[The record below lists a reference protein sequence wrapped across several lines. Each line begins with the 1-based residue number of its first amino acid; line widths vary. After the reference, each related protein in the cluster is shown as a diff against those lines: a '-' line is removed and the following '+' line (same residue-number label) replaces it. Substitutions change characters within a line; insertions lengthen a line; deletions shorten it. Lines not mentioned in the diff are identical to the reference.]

1 MRLGSRASVRHAM
14 MGPMM
19 GLRRKDLEI
28 MRLLKSKTAG
38 KPSPTCIRTAM
49 LSLLSAGG
57 KPSRIRTSSA
67 IIGNDGRGNTIP
79 PYSENWG
86 SVCCLIA
93 DRRADRV
100 MIASA

>member
-57 KPSRIRTSSA
+57 KPSRIRTSSS
-67 IIGNDGRGNTIP
+67 IMSDDCTGNNLLP
-79 PYSENWG
+79 SSENWG
-86 SVCCLIA
+86 PVSVY
-93 DRRADRV
+93 R
-100 MIASA
+100 